1 MNRLHLLL
9 IRVNNKR
16 VSFTQ
21 IKGHLPGREGGSG
34 RNFILGWII
43 LILLIAGAVFF
54 YLRFYYVFSDGTKTG
69 ELNTFAKTGYVFKTY
84 EGEMILTGYGA
95 KSSTGGSVQSKNF
108 KFSVASDE
116 VARQLTDL
124 TGQRV
129 TVHFKQ
135 YFGAL
140 PWRGYEKSIVD
151 SVITSEPV
159 RENAY
164 SLEGEIFL

>member
-1 MNRLHLLL
+1 MAR
-9 IRVNNKR
+9 R
-16 VSFTQ
+16 
-21 IKGHLPGREGGSG
+21 KG
-34 RNFILGWII
+34 IIGWII
-43 LILLIAGAVFF
+43 FILLLAGAVFF

-69 ELNTFAKTGYVFKTY
+69 ELNTFSYTGYVFKTY

-95 KSSTGGSVQSKNF
+95 KGGSGGSVQSKNF
-108 KFSVASDE
+108 KFSVDKEE
-116 VARQLTDL
+116 VAKQLSDL

-151 SVITSEPV
+151 SVLNSEPV
-159 RENAY
+159 RESAY
-164 SLEGEIFL
+164 FPEGEIFL